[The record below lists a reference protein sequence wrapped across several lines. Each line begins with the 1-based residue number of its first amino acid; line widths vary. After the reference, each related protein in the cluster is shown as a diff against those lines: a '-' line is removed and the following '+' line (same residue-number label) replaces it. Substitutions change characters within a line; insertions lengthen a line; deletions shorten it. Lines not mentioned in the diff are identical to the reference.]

1 MSNLV
6 RRQQGTRPQGNYRTH
21 PLQLDETLKVS
32 STATTTAL
40 TDRLQELLVLEF
52 HKNGSREYMHLTV
65 RGLYRHVLNA
75 ITDRGT
81 LAVRTA
87 VRVSAVAQS
96 WKKKA
101 SSSSSSS
108 SSAQALVAS
117 PPPCDDAEPFD
128 DSLLFD
134 NGTEEEGV
142 VDLEAANVTAMES
155 SPPTPTIPKP
165 TVIMQRHSST
175 DAMPLRYSNN
185 NKTVR
190 ASLPTSAAKGT
201 NGAGGAKLHTMSSP
215 PPPPTTTAA
224 ITYRERLGAYL
235 HPRDMRRLV
244 TPFST
249 SNEPELIV
257 RRHVMLL
264 NFDPLRAIILRD
276 RLLVLVPD
284 GADSLITKLER
295 RVRGGSSEI
304 ENSIFGDKGSSS
316 ASLHSGI
323 GGGGGGATT
332 TTGAAT
338 TMTHVPCEVVENNAT
353 TGSTSDSTTTTAN
366 TLRTGSATQIL
377 NVLLSHKPK
386 QTGLGLRQLSELTE
400 ADPRNDAAAAGSGG
414 RGPTDGED
422 RVDETSGLV
431 QHDDLSRN
439 GGGGGGG
446 AAIHAGTAGHEG
458 GDATLTLGEEEFEEM
473 KDSQWANLSFELQCA
488 DAVLHEVGAIL
499 SQDTFELQEV
509 ANKYIHQVLHGHGF
523 NDDPLTMIRTVKD
536 AVQLMTNRVNGFVKS
551 MNRILDDDEDMA
563 LMNLS
568 RLVTHPERYIQPVP
582 QRVLDEESDEPELIL
597 EANLHNSLT
606 LLNYLDL
613 VKGQINTAKELIDQ
627 KQDATRNRL
636 LFANMMIS
644 IFSLCVTVAATVG
657 SFFGMNVHNGY
668 EVKDCSADGTCPPPS
683 THVFKIIVGVTLAAC
698 TFMCFLILGVL
709 WFSGTIPRT
718 RHKLSKDVK
727 L

>member
-6 RRQQGTRPQGNYRTH
+6 RRQQGSRPQGNYRAHTV
-21 PLQLDETLKVS
+21 QLDETLKVS
-32 STATTTAL
+32 STATATAL

-52 HKNGSREYMHLTV
+52 HKNGNREYMHLTV

-75 ITDRGT
+75 ITDRNT
-81 LAVRTA
+81 LAMRTT
-87 VRVSAVAQS
+87 VRVSAVAQK
-96 WKKKA
+96 WRKKA
-101 SSSSSSS
+101 SVSSSSSSS
-108 SSAQALVAS
+108 VLPLV
-117 PPPCDDAEPFD
+117 PPEPCDESGPFD

-134 NGTEEEGV
+134 NATEEEEGV
-142 VDLEAANVTAMES
+142 VDLEAANVAATMES
-155 SPPTPTIPKP
+155 SPPTPPTIPKP

-175 DAMPLRYSNN
+175 DAMPLRYSSN
-185 NKTVR
+185 NKTAQR
-190 ASLPTSAAKGT
+190 HLSAASLPANPKSASTNGT
-201 NGAGGAKLHTMSSP
+201 NGAKHHSMSSP
-215 PPPPTTTAA
+215 PQAATTA

-284 GADSLITKLER
+284 GADSLITKLEQ
-295 RVRGGSSEI
+295 RVRGGSTEI
-304 ENSIFGDKGSSS
+304 ENSIFGDKGSGSS
-316 ASLHSGI
+316 ASLHGGI
-323 GGGGGGATT
+323 GGGGGGGTAATT
-332 TTGAAT
+332 GTAT
-338 TMTHVPCEVVENNAT
+338 TMTHVPCEVVENHAT
-353 TGSTSDSTTTTAN
+353 SNTTTTSAS
-366 TLRTGSATQIL
+366 TLRMGSATQIL

-386 QTGLGLRQLSELTE
+386 HNGLGLRQLSELTE
-400 ADPRNDAAAAGSGG
+400 ADPRNDSGAGGG
-414 RGPTDGED
+414 GGGEEE
-422 RVDETSGLV
+422 RVNETSGFV

-439 GGGGGGG
+439 DGAGG
-446 AAIHAGTAGHEG
+446 ATAHAGMAGHDG
-458 GDATLTLGEEEFEEM
+458 GANTLTLGEEEFEEM

-499 SQDTFELQEV
+499 LQDTFELQEV

-582 QRVLDEESDEPELIL
+582 QRVLDEESNEPELIL
-597 EANLHNSLT
+597 EANLNISST
-606 LLNYLDL
+606 LLNNLDL
-613 VKGQINTAKELIDQ
+613 IQGRITTAKELIDQ

-668 EVKDCSADGTCPPPS
+668 EAKECSADGTCPPPS
-683 THVFKIIVGVTLAAC
+683 THIFKAIVGFTLFGC
-698 TFMCFLILGVL
+698 TFMCLLILGVL